1 MSRAQELEA
10 GFASDD
16 PESRRRAVDF
26 LRDTLR
32 DPHVEEL
39 SPDGDGPARYLLR
52 ALGDSDWRVRK
63 QAIDVARSLAP
74 SPELLSGLVLALEP
88 GDNVGLR
95 NAAVEAL
102 GAFSEQAVHAL
113 AQKTPSLDADG
124 KKLVAEALART
135 MHPSALDA
143 LRLLLVDDDSNV
155 RAAALEAVATVGGC
169 GATTAPEAFE
179 ILAGSLRRLTEEAF
193 VRLSALDGINRLGS
207 LLPWPTIEGML
218 QDPVLERSALAAAGR
233 SAHPEALPALLSAL
247 GRARGGGVAVVLAA
261 LVEYARTSAQNP
273 LLARTEPPSAA
284 VATRLLELAAPQND
298 DLASRKAALI
308 VSGALGIEQIAP
320 VAAEALSDARLL
332 AEADESLSLL
342 GPKAVP
348 ALLRRAAEADPDTRA
363 ACIEI
368 VTGLADAS
376 AAPLAVAQILNWM
389 ADAPPVVV
397 RAGLG
402 AITLLGDVRCFAP
415 VSAWL
420 ANEEAQSAA
429 ETALAA
435 LAQRYPDAART
446 LAQSASAEGV
456 EAHAAAVI
464 QTVLPAPVRDT
475 IAEDVA
481 YLSLLLSSSA
491 KAVRRAALAGLGNA
505 GSELGTHAAAFALTD
520 EEPDVR
526 YAAVLALS
534 RLRSAD
540 GVLSGLGKLLELVEK
555 SADEELVAAALG
567 ALAEAGDVRVL
578 TVLRPLVRNASPM
591 VAVAAIEALARVPDA
606 RRVEALIEG
615 LSHTE
620 SEVVKASMLALGDSI
635 DPRVLAHFG
644 ACLDHDAWDVRR
656 LSADMLGRV
665 GGDSA
670 SALLRARLAT
680 EDNPLVQEAISR
692 ALESGHGGLRHTPL
706 PHRAGSLRPR

>member
-1 MSRAQELEA
+1 
-10 GFASDD
+10 
-16 PESRRRAVDF
+16 
-26 LRDTLR
+26 
-32 DPHVEEL
+32 
-39 SPDGDGPARYLLR
+39 
-52 ALGDSDWRVRK
+52 
-63 QAIDVARSLAP
+63 VARSLAP
-74 SPELLSGLVLALEP
+74 SPELLSGLLAALEP

-95 NAAVEAL
+95 NAAVDAL
-102 GAFSEQAVHAL
+102 GAFSESAVQAL
-113 AQKTPSLDADG
+113 SQKLTTLDADG

-135 MHPSALDA
+135 QLPSALEA
-143 LRLLLVDDDSNV
+143 LRPLLVDDDPNV
-155 RAAALEAVATVGGC
+155 RAAALEAVASVGGAA
-169 GATTAPEAFE
+169 ATEAFE
-179 ILAGSLRRLTEEAF
+179 ILAESLKRPAEVAF

-207 LLPWPTIEGML
+207 LLPWPAIEGML
-218 QDPVLERSALAAAGR
+218 QDPVLERSAFAAAGR
-233 SAHPEALPALLSAL
+233 SAHPEALPALLSAFQ
-247 GRARGGGVAVVLAA
+247 RARGGGVSVVLAA
-261 LVEYARTSAQNP
+261 LVEYARTAAQNP
-273 LLARTEPPSAA
+273 LLVRAEPPLA
-284 VATRLLELAAPQND
+284 VVTRLLELATSKND

-320 VAAEALSDARLL
+320 IAAEALSDVRLL
-332 AEADESLSLL
+332 AEADESLGWL
-342 GPKAVP
+342 GPRAVP
-348 ALLRRAAEADPDTRA
+348 ALLGRAAQADPDTRA

-376 AAPLAVAQILNWM
+376 AAPRAVAQILAWM
-389 ADAPPVVV
+389 AAGPPVVV

-402 AITLLGDVRCFAP
+402 AITLLGDASCFAT
-415 VSAWL
+415 VSSWL

-435 LAQRYPDAART
+435 LAVRFPDSARA
-446 LAQSASAEGV
+446 LARSAKAEGA

-475 IAEDVA
+475 VADDVA
-481 YLSLLLSSSA
+481 YLSLLVSNSA
-491 KAVRRAALAGLGNA
+491 KAVRRAALSGLGNA
-505 GSELGTHAAAFALTD
+505 GSELGAHAAAFALTD

-555 SADEELVAAALG
+555 SDDEELVAAALG
-567 ALAEAGDVRVL
+567 ALAEAGDPRVL

-620 SEVVKASMLALGDSI
+620 SEVVKASILALGDTV
-635 DPRVLAHFG
+635 DPRVAAHFG
-644 ACLDHDAWDVRR
+644 ACLDHEAWDVRR
-656 LSADMLGRV
+656 LSADMLGRA

-670 SALLRARLAT
+670 NALLRARLAT

-692 ALESGHGGLRHTPL
+692 ALETGYGVRHTPP

>member
-1 MSRAQELEA
+1 MTRAQELEA
-10 GFASDD
+10 AFASDD

-32 DPHVEEL
+32 DPHAEEL
-39 SPDGDGPARYLLR
+39 TPESDGPARYLLR

-63 QAIDVARSLAP
+63 QAVEVVRSLAP
-74 SPELLSGLVLALEP
+74 SPGLLRSLIRALEP

-102 GAFSEQAVHAL
+102 GAFSEHAVQAL
-113 AQKTPSLDADG
+113 AEKAPSLDADG
-124 KKLVAEALART
+124 KKLAAEALART
-135 MHPSALDA
+135 QHPSALEA
-143 LRLLLVDDDSNV
+143 LRPLLVDEDANV
-155 RAAALEAVATVGGC
+155 RAATLDAIATVGM
-169 GATTAPEAFE
+169 GASSEAFE
-179 ILAGSLRRLTEEAF
+179 LLVASLKRPGEQEF

-207 LLPWPTIEGML
+207 LLPWQTIEGML

-233 SAHPEALPALLSAL
+233 SALPEALPALLSSL
-247 GRARGGGVAVVLAA
+247 ERARGGGISVVLSA
-261 LVEYARTSAQNP
+261 LVEFSRISAQNP
-273 LLARTEPPSAA
+273 LLVRAEPPSAA
-284 VATRLLELAAPQND
+284 VAQRLLSLAAPENE
-298 DLASRKAALI
+298 DLSSRKAALI
-308 VSGALGIEQIAP
+308 VAGALGIEAIAP
-320 VAAEALSDARLL
+320 IAAEALADVRLL

-342 GPKAVP
+342 GPRAVP
-348 ALLRRAAEADPDTRA
+348 ALLGRAAKADPDTRA

-376 AAPLAVAQILNWM
+376 AAPIAIAQILTWLPS
-389 ADAPPVVV
+389 APPVVV

-402 AITLLGDVRCFAP
+402 AITLLGDDSCLTT

-420 ANEEAQSAA
+420 AKEDTQSAA

-435 LAQRYPDAART
+435 LAQRYPEAARS
-446 LAQSASAEGV
+446 LAQKAPTEGV

-464 QTVLPAPVRDT
+464 HTVLPAPIRGSVAD
-475 IAEDVA
+475 DVA
-481 YLSLLLSSSA
+481 YLSLLLSSSI
-491 KAVRRAALAGLGNA
+491 KAVRRAALTGLGNA
-505 GSELGTHAAAFALTD
+505 GSELGAHAAAFALTD
-520 EEPDVR
+520 EEPGVR

-555 SADEELVAAALG
+555 SDDEELVAAALG
-567 ALAEAGDVRVL
+567 ALAEAGDPRVL

-591 VAVAAIEALARVPDA
+591 VAVAAIEALAKMPDA
-606 RRVEALIEG
+606 RRVEALIEA
-615 LSHTE
+615 LSHAE
-620 SEVVKASMLALGDSI
+620 PEVVKASMLALGDSI

-656 LSADMLGRV
+656 LSADMLGRL
-665 GGDSA
+665 GGESA
-670 SALLRARLAT
+670 SALLRARHAT
-680 EDNPLVQEAISR
+680 EDNPLVLEAISR
-692 ALESGHGGLRHTPL
+692 ALETGYGVRHTPP

>member
-1 MSRAQELEA
+1 MSRTRELEA

-26 LRDTLR
+26 LREIVR
-32 DPHVEEL
+32 DPHAEEL
-39 SPDGDGPARYLLR
+39 SIEGEGPTRYLLR

-74 SPELLSGLVLALEP
+74 APELLSGLVLALEP

-102 GAFSEQAVHAL
+102 GAFSEHAVQAL
-113 AQKTPSLDADG
+113 AEKIPSLDVDG

-135 MHPSALDA
+135 LHPSALDA
-143 LRLLLVDDDSNV
+143 LRPLLVDDDSNV
-155 RAAALEAVATVGGC
+155 RAAALEAVATVGTGS
-169 GATTAPEAFE
+169 APEAFE
-179 ILAGSLRRLTEEAF
+179 ILAGCLKQPNEVAF

-207 LLPWPTIEGML
+207 LLPWPTIETML
-218 QDPVLERSALAAAGR
+218 HDPVLERSALAAAGR
-233 SAHPEALPALLSAL
+233 SAHAEALPALLAAL
-247 GRARGGGVAVVLAA
+247 ERARGGGVAVVLAA
-261 LVEYARTSAQNP
+261 LMDYARTAAQNP
-273 LLARTEPPSAA
+273 LLLRADRPSEA
-284 VATRLLELAAPQND
+284 VTARLLALATAQND
-298 DLASRKAALI
+298 DISTRKAALI
-308 VSGALGIEQIAP
+308 VSGALGIEAVAAI
-320 VAAEALSDARLL
+320 AAEALSDVRLL

-342 GPKAVP
+342 GPRAVP
-348 ALLRRAAEADPDTRA
+348 ALLGRAADADPDTRA

-368 VTGLADAS
+368 VTGLSDAS
-376 AAPLAVAQILNWM
+376 AAPLAVARVLTWM
-389 ADAPPVVV
+389 ESAPPVVV

-402 AITLLGDVRCFAP
+402 AITLLGDDSCFAT

-420 ANEEAQSAA
+420 GNEEAQSAA

-435 LAQRYPDAART
+435 LAMRYPDAARS
-446 LAQSASAEGV
+446 LARGARAEGM

-464 QTVLPAPVRDT
+464 QTVLPAPIRDT
-475 IAEDVA
+475 VADDVA
-481 YLSLLLSSSA
+481 YLSLLLSNSA

-505 GSELGTHAAAFALTD
+505 GSELGAHAAAFALTD

-540 GVLSGLGKLLELVEK
+540 GLLSGLGKLLELVEK
-555 SADEELVAAALG
+555 SDDEELVVAAVG
-567 ALAEAGDVRVL
+567 ALAEAGDARVL

-615 LSHTE
+615 LSHIE

-644 ACLDHDAWDVRR
+644 ACLDHEAWDVRR

-670 SALLRARLAT
+670 HALLRARHAT
-680 EDNPLVQEAISR
+680 EDNPLVQEAIGR
-692 ALESGHGGLRHTPL
+692 ALETGNGTRHTPL

>member
-1 MSRAQELEA
+1 MSRARELEA

-16 PESRRRAVDF
+16 PESRRRAVEF

-32 DPHVEEL
+32 DPHAEEPTL
-39 SPDGDGPARYLLR
+39 EGDAPSRYLLR

-63 QAIDVARSLAP
+63 QAIEVARSLAP
-74 SPELLSGLVLALEP
+74 SPELLSGLILALEP

-102 GAFSEQAVHAL
+102 GAFSEHAVHAL
-113 AQKTPSLDADG
+113 AEKAPSLDADG

-135 MHPSALDA
+135 LLPSALDA
-143 LRLLLVDDDSNV
+143 LRPLLIDADPNV
-155 RAAALEAVATVGGC
+155 RAAALDATATVG
-169 GATTAPEAFE
+169 ASSASEAFE
-179 ILAGSLRRLTEEAF
+179 ILAGSLKRPGEEAF

-207 LLPWPTIEGML
+207 LLPWSTIESML
-218 QDPVLERSALAAAGR
+218 QDPVLERSAFAAAGR

-247 GRARGGGVAVVLAA
+247 ERARGGGISVVLAA
-261 LVEYARTSAQNP
+261 LVEYARTAAQNP
-273 LLARTEPPSAA
+273 LLVRTEPPSAA
-284 VATRLLELAAPQND
+284 VVSRLLELATSRNE
-298 DLASRKAALI
+298 DLAACKAALI
-308 VSGALGIEQIAP
+308 VAGALGIEPIAP
-320 VAAEALSDARLL
+320 IAAEALSDVRLL

-342 GPKAVP
+342 GPRAVP
-348 ALLRRAAEADPDTRA
+348 ALLGRARSADPDTRA

-376 AAPLAVAQILNWM
+376 SAPRAVSEILTWM
-389 ADAPPVVV
+389 AAGPPVVV

-402 AITLLGDVRCFAP
+402 AITLLGDASCFAT

-420 ANEEAQSAA
+420 GNEEAQSAA

-435 LAQRYPDAART
+435 LAQRYPDAARA
-446 LAQSASAEGV
+446 LARSARAEGA

-475 IAEDVA
+475 VADDVA
-481 YLSLLLSSSA
+481 YLSLLLSNSA

-505 GSELGTHAAAFALTD
+505 GSELGAHAAAFALTD

-534 RLRSAD
+534 RLRTPE

-555 SADEELVAAALG
+555 SDDEELVAAALG
-567 ALAEAGDVRVL
+567 ALAEAGDGRVL
-578 TVLRPLVRNASPM
+578 TVLRPLVRSASPM

-615 LSHTE
+615 LSHGE
-620 SEVVKASMLALGDSI
+620 SEVVKASMLALGDTI

-656 LSADMLGRV
+656 LSADMLGRL

-670 SALLRARLAT
+670 NALLRARLST

-692 ALESGHGGLRHTPL
+692 ALEAGYGVRHTPL

>member
-1 MSRAQELEA
+1 MSRVRELEA

-16 PESRRRAVDF
+16 PESRRRALEF

-32 DPHVEEL
+32 DPRAEEPTL
-39 SPDGDGPARYLLR
+39 EGDAPSRYLLR

-63 QAIDVARSLAP
+63 QAIEVARSLAP
-74 SPELLSGLVLALEP
+74 SPELLDGLLLALEP

-95 NAAVEAL
+95 NATVEAL
-102 GAFSEQAVHAL
+102 GAFAESAVQAL
-113 AQKTPSLDADG
+113 AEKMTFLDADG
-124 KKLVAEALART
+124 KKLAAEALART
-135 MHPSALDA
+135 LLPSALEV
-143 LRLLLVDDDSNV
+143 LRPLLVDDDPNV
-155 RAAALEAVATVGGC
+155 RAAALDAIATVGG
-169 GATTAPEAFE
+169 AAAPEAFE
-179 ILAGSLRRLTEEAF
+179 ILAGSLKRPAEEAF

-207 LLPWPTIEGML
+207 LLPWPTIESML
-218 QDPVLERSALAAAGR
+218 QDPVLERSAFAVAGR
-233 SAHPEALPALLSAL
+233 SAHPEALPALLSAFS
-247 GRARGGGVAVVLAA
+247 RARGGGVTVVLAA
-261 LVEYARTSAQNP
+261 LVEYSRTAAQNP
-273 LLARTEPPSAA
+273 LLVRAEPPSPA
-284 VATRLLELAAPQND
+284 VVTRLLELATSKND
-298 DLASRKAALI
+298 DLATRKAALI
-308 VSGALGIEQIAP
+308 VSGALGIDQIAP
-320 VAAEALSDARLL
+320 IAAEALSDVRLL

-342 GPKAVP
+342 GPRAVP
-348 ALLRRAAEADPDTRA
+348 ALLGRAAKADPETRA

-376 AAPLAVAQILNWM
+376 AAPTAVAQILAWM
-389 ADAPPVVV
+389 AAAPPIVV

-402 AITLLGDVRCFAP
+402 AITLWGDASCFAT

-435 LAQRYPDAART
+435 LAQRYPDSARAI
-446 LAQSASAEGV
+446 AQSAKAESA

-464 QTVLPAPVRDT
+464 YTVLPAPIRSS
-475 IAEDVA
+475 IADDVA
-481 YLSLLLSSSA
+481 YLSLLLSNSA

-505 GSELGTHAAAFALTD
+505 GSELGAHAAAFALTD

-555 SADEELVAAALG
+555 SDDEELVAAALG
-567 ALAEAGDVRVL
+567 ALAEAGDGRVL

-591 VAVAAIEALARVPDA
+591 VAVAAVEALARVPDG
-606 RRVEALIEG
+606 RRIEALIEG
-615 LSHTE
+615 LSHLD

-656 LSADMLGRV
+656 LSADMLGRL

-670 SALLRARLAT
+670 NALLRARLAS

-692 ALESGHGGLRHTPL
+692 ALEAGVSKAVRHTPP

>member
-16 PESRRRAVDF
+16 PESRRRAVEF

-32 DPHVEEL
+32 DPHTGEPALE
-39 SPDGDGPARYLLR
+39 GDAPTRYLLR

-63 QAIDVARSLAP
+63 QAIEVARWLAP
-74 SPELLSGLVLALEP
+74 SPELLNGLVLALEP

-102 GAFSEQAVHAL
+102 GAFSESAVHAL
-113 AQKTPSLDADG
+113 SEKVASLDADG

-135 MHPSALDA
+135 LLPSALDA
-143 LRLLLVDDDSNV
+143 LRPLLVDVDPNV
-155 RAAALEAVATVGGC
+155 RAAALDAIATVGG
-169 GATTAPEAFE
+169 AAASEAFE
-179 ILAGSLRRLTEEAF
+179 ILAGFVKRPAEVAF

-207 LLPWPTIEGML
+207 LLPWSTIEGML
-218 QDPVLERSALAAAGR
+218 QDPVLERSAFAAAGR
-233 SAHPEALPALLSAL
+233 SAHPEALPALLAAFS
-247 GRARGGGVAVVLAA
+247 RARGGGVAVVLAA
-261 LVEYARTSAQNP
+261 LVDYARTAAQNP
-273 LLARTEPPSAA
+273 LLVRVEPPSAA
-284 VATRLLELAAPQND
+284 VATRLLELATARNE

-308 VSGALGIEQIAP
+308 VAGALGVEGIAST
-320 VAAEALSDARLL
+320 AAEALSDVRLL

-342 GPKAVP
+342 GPRAVP
-348 ALLRRAAEADPDTRA
+348 ALLGRAANADPDTRA

-368 VTGLADAS
+368 VTGLADDS
-376 AAPLAVAQILNWM
+376 AAPLAVAQILSWM
-389 ADAPPVVV
+389 PASPPVVV

-402 AITLLGDVRCFAP
+402 AITLLGNASCFAT

-420 ANEEAQSAA
+420 LNEEAQGAA

-435 LAQRYPDAART
+435 LAQRYPDAARA
-446 LAQSASAEGV
+446 LARGAKAEGA
-456 EAHAAAVI
+456 EAHAAALI
-464 QTVLPAPVRDT
+464 QSVLPAPIRDT
-475 IAEDVA
+475 IADDVA
-481 YLSLLLSSSA
+481 YLSLLLSNSDKS
-491 KAVRRAALAGLGNA
+491 VRRAALAGLGNT

-540 GVLSGLGKLLELVEK
+540 GVLSGLGKLLELIEK
-555 SADEELVAAALG
+555 SDDEELVAAALG
-567 ALAEAGDVRVL
+567 ALAEAGDARVL

-591 VAVAAIEALARVPDA
+591 VAVAAIEALARVPDP

-656 LSADMLGRV
+656 LSADMLARV

-670 SALLRARLAT
+670 IALLRARLAT

-692 ALESGHGGLRHTPL
+692 ALEASMGKGARHTPL

>member
-1 MSRAQELEA
+1 
-10 GFASDD
+10 
-16 PESRRRAVDF
+16 
-26 LRDTLR
+26 
-32 DPHVEEL
+32 
-39 SPDGDGPARYLLR
+39 DGDGPARYRLR

-63 QAIDVARSLAP
+63 QAVDVARSLAP
-74 SPELLSGLVLALEP
+74 SPELLRSLILALEP

-102 GAFSEQAVHAL
+102 GAFSEHAVQAL
-113 AQKTPSLDADG
+113 AEKTPTLDADG
-124 KKLVAEALART
+124 KKLAAEALART
-135 MHPSALDA
+135 QHPAALDA
-143 LRLLLVDDDSNV
+143 LRPLLIDVDPNV
-155 RAAALEAVATVGGC
+155 RAAALDAIATIGACGG
-169 GATTAPEAFE
+169 TAAAEAFE
-179 ILAGSLRRLTEEAF
+179 ILAASLKRPSPREEAF

-207 LLPWPTIEGML
+207 LLPWPSIEAML

-247 GRARGGGVAVVLAA
+247 ERARGGGVSVVLAA
-261 LVEYARTSAQNP
+261 LVEYARTATQNP
-273 LLARTEPPSAA
+273 LLVRTEPPSAA
-284 VATRLLELAAPQND
+284 VVTRLLSLAAPEND
-298 DLASRKAALI
+298 ELSSRKAALI
-308 VSGALGIEQIAP
+308 VAGALGIEQLAP
-320 VAAEALSDARLL
+320 IAAEALSDVRLL
-332 AEADESLSLL
+332 AEADEALSLL

-348 ALLRRAAEADPDTRA
+348 ALLGRAAKADPDTRA

-368 VTGLADAS
+368 VTGLADAT
-376 AAPLAVAQILNWM
+376 AAPLAVRQILAWM
-389 ADAPPVVV
+389 AQGPPVVV

-402 AITLLGDVRCFAP
+402 AITLLGDDSCFAT
-415 VSAWL
+415 VSGWL

-435 LAQRYPDAART
+435 LAQRYPDAARS
-446 LAQSASAEGV
+446 LARSAKAEGA

-464 QTVLPAPVRDT
+464 QTVLPVPIRDSV
-475 IAEDVA
+475 AEDVA
-481 YLSLLLSSSA
+481 YLSLLLSNSA

-526 YAAVLALS
+526 YAAVVALS

-540 GVLSGLGKLLELVEK
+540 GVLSGLGKLLDLVEK
-555 SADEELVAAALG
+555 SDDEELIAAALG
-567 ALAEAGDVRVL
+567 ALAEAGDARVL

-615 LSHTE
+615 LSHQE
-620 SEVVKASMLALGDSI
+620 SEVVKASILALGDSF

-656 LSADMLGRV
+656 LSADML
-665 GGDSA
+665 
-670 SALLRARLAT
+670 
-680 EDNPLVQEAISR
+680 
-692 ALESGHGGLRHTPL
+692 
-706 PHRAGSLRPR
+706 

>member
-1 MSRAQELEA
+1 MSRARELEA

-16 PESRRRAVDF
+16 PETRRRAVDF
-26 LRDTLR
+26 LRETLR
-32 DPHVEEL
+32 DPHDEEL
-39 SPDGDGPARYLLR
+39 ALEGDGPTRYLLR

-63 QAIDVARSLAP
+63 QAIEVVRSLAP
-74 SPELLSGLVLALEP
+74 APELLRCLILALEP

-102 GAFSEQAVHAL
+102 GAFSEHAVQAL
-113 AQKTPSLDADG
+113 AEKTPSLDADG

-135 MHPSALDA
+135 LHPSALDA
-143 LRLLLVDDDSNV
+143 LRPLLIDDDSNV
-155 RAAALEAVATVGGC
+155 RAAALDAIATVGTSF
-169 GATTAPEAFE
+169 AA
-179 ILAGSLRRLTEEAF
+179 EAF

-207 LLPWPTIEGML
+207 LLPWPIIEGML
-218 QDPVLERSALAAAGR
+218 HDPVLERSALAAAGR
-233 SAHPEALPALLSAL
+233 SAHPEALPALLAAL
-247 GRARGGGVAVVLAA
+247 ERARGGGVAVVLSA

-273 LLARTEPPSAA
+273 LLVRAQPPSAA
-284 VATRLLELAAPQND
+284 VAARLLSLATVEND
-298 DLASRKAALI
+298 DLSSRKAALI
-308 VSGALGIEQIAP
+308 VSGALGIEAIAP
-320 VAAEALSDARLL
+320 IAAEALSDVRLL

-342 GPKAVP
+342 GPRAVP
-348 ALLRRAAEADPDTRA
+348 ALLGRAAKADPDTRA

-368 VTGLADAS
+368 VTGLSDAS
-376 AAPLAVAQILNWM
+376 AAPMAVARILSWM
-389 ADAPPVVV
+389 ESGPPVVV

-402 AITLLGDVRCFAP
+402 AITLLGDSSCFAT

-435 LAQRYPDAART
+435 LAQRYPDAARA
-446 LAQSASAEGV
+446 LARAAQAEGAQ
-456 EAHAAAVI
+456 AHAAAVI
-464 QTVLPAPVRDT
+464 QTVLPAPIRDSV
-475 IAEDVA
+475 ADDVA
-481 YLSLLLSSSA
+481 YLSLLLSNSA

-505 GSELGTHAAAFALTD
+505 GSELGAHAAAFALTD

-555 SADEELVAAALG
+555 SDDEELVAAALG
-567 ALAEAGDVRVL
+567 ALAEAGDARVL

-665 GGDSA
+665 GGESA
-670 SALLRARLAT
+670 SLLLRARQAT
-680 EDNPLVQEAISR
+680 EDNPLVQEAINR
-692 ALESGHGGLRHTPL
+692 ALETGHGMRHTPL

>member
-26 LRDTLR
+26 LRETLR
-32 DPHVEEL
+32 DPHVGEL
-39 SPDGDGPARYLLR
+39 SIEGDTSARYLLG

-63 QAIDVARSLAP
+63 QAIEVVRSLAP
-74 SPELLSGLVLALEP
+74 SPELLSGLIHALEP

-102 GAFSEQAVHAL
+102 GAFSEQAVQAL
-113 AQKTPSLDADG
+113 SEKTPSLDADG
-124 KKLVAEALART
+124 KKLAAEALART
-135 MHPSALDA
+135 LHPSALDA
-143 LRLLLVDDDSNV
+143 LRPLLSDDDSNV
-155 RAAALEAVATVGGC
+155 RAAALEAVATVGT
-169 GATTAPEAFE
+169 GAAPEAFE
-179 ILAGSLRRLTEEAF
+179 ILAACLKRPAEVAF

-207 LLPWPTIEGML
+207 LLPWSTIESML
-218 QDPVLERSALAAAGR
+218 HDPVLERSALAAAGR
-233 SAHPEALPALLSAL
+233 SAHPEALPALLKAL
-247 GRARGGGVAVVLAA
+247 ERARGGAVAVVLTA
-261 LVEYARTSAQNP
+261 LVEYARTAAQNP
-273 LLARTEPPSAA
+273 LLVRVEAPSPG
-284 VATRLLELAAPQND
+284 VTTRLLDLAGAKNE

-308 VSGALGIEQIAP
+308 VAGALGIDAIAP
-320 VAAEALSDARLL
+320 IAAEALSDVRLL

-348 ALLRRAAEADPDTRA
+348 ALLGRAASADPDTRA

-368 VTGLADAS
+368 VTGLADAN
-376 AAPLAVAQILNWM
+376 AAPTTVAQILKWM
-389 ADAPPVVV
+389 ESAPPVVV

-402 AITLLGDVRCFAP
+402 AITLLGDASCFAP

-435 LAQRYPDAART
+435 LAQRYPDAARER
-446 LAQSASAEGV
+446 ARAAHAEGT
-456 EAHAAAVI
+456 EAHAAALI
-464 QTVLPAPVRDT
+464 QSVLHAPIRDSV
-475 IAEDVA
+475 ADDVA
-481 YLSLLLSSSA
+481 YLSLLLSNSD
-491 KAVRRAALAGLGNA
+491 KAVRRAALAGLGHV
-505 GSELGTHAAAFALTD
+505 GSELGAHAAAFALTD

-534 RLRSAD
+534 RLRSPD
-540 GVLSGLGKLLELVEK
+540 GALSGLGKLLDLVEN
-555 SADEELVAAALG
+555 SDDDELVATAVG
-567 ALAEAGDVRVL
+567 ALAEAGDPRVL

-615 LSHTE
+615 LSHGE

-656 LSADMLGRV
+656 LSADMLGRL
-665 GGDSA
+665 GGDAA
-670 SALLRARLAT
+670 SALLRARHAM
-680 EDNPLVQEAISR
+680 EDNPLVQEAIGR
-692 ALESGHGGLRHTPL
+692 ALESGYGVRHTPL

>member
-1 MSRAQELEA
+1 MSRARELEA
-10 GFASDD
+10 GFASHD

-32 DPHVEEL
+32 DPHAEEL
-39 SPDGDGPARYLLR
+39 ALDGDAPARYLLR

-63 QAIDVARSLAP
+63 QAVEVARSLAP
-74 SPELLSGLVLALEP
+74 SPELLNGLIRALEP

-102 GAFSEQAVHAL
+102 GAFSESAVLAL
-113 AQKTPSLDADG
+113 SEKVTSLDADG
-124 KKLVAEALART
+124 KKLAAEALART
-135 MHPSALDA
+135 FLPSALDA
-143 LRLLLVDDDSNV
+143 LRSLLADEDPNV
-155 RAAALEAVATVGGC
+155 RAAALDAIATVG
-169 GATTAPEAFE
+169 ATAASDAFE
-179 ILAGSLRRLTEEAF
+179 ILAAFLKRPEEEAF
-193 VRLSALDGINRLGS
+193 VRLSALDAINRLGS

-218 QDPVLERSALAAAGR
+218 QDPVLERSAFAAAGR

-247 GRARGGGVAVVLAA
+247 ERVRGGGVSVVLAA
-261 LVEYARTSAQNP
+261 LVEFARTSAQNP
-273 LLARTEPPSAA
+273 LLARAEQPSAA
-284 VATRLLELAAPQND
+284 VVERLLELATSRND

-308 VSGALGIEQIAP
+308 VSGALGVDAIAP
-320 VAAEALSDARLL
+320 IAAEALADARLL

-348 ALLRRAAEADPDTRA
+348 ALLGRAAEADPDTRA

-368 VTGLADAS
+368 VTELADAS
-376 AAPLAVAQILNWM
+376 GAPPAIAQILAWI
-389 ADAPPVVV
+389 ATGPAVVV

-402 AITLLGDVRCFAP
+402 AITLLGDASCFAT

-420 ANEEAQSAA
+420 GNEEAQSAA

-435 LAQRYPDAART
+435 LAQRYPDAARS
-446 LAQSASAEGV
+446 LARSAKAEGAQ
-456 EAHAAAVI
+456 AHAAAVI
-464 QTVLPAPVRDT
+464 YTVLPAPVRDT
-475 IAEDVA
+475 IADDVA
-481 YLSLLLSSSA
+481 YLSLLLSNSA

-505 GSELGTHAAAFALTD
+505 GSELGAHTAAFALTD

-534 RLRSAD
+534 RLRTAD
-540 GVLSGLGKLLELVEK
+540 GVLSGLGKLLELVEN
-555 SADEELVAAALG
+555 SDDEELVAAALG
-567 ALAEAGDVRVL
+567 ALAEAGDARVL

-615 LSHTE
+615 LSHGQ
-620 SEVVKASMLALGDSI
+620 SEVVKASMLALGDTI

-656 LSADMLGRV
+656 LSADMLGRA

-670 SALLRARLAT
+670 NALLRARLAG

-692 ALESGHGGLRHTPL
+692 ALEAGAGNGARQTPP

>member
-1 MSRAQELEA
+1 MSFARELEVA
-10 GFASDD
+10 FASDD
-16 PESRRRAVDF
+16 PESRRRAVEL
-26 LRDTLR
+26 LRDMLR
-32 DPHVEEL
+32 DPHAEQPALE
-39 SPDGDGPARYLLR
+39 GDAPTRYLLR
-52 ALGDSDWRVRK
+52 ALGDGDWRVRK
-63 QAIDVARSLAP
+63 QAIEVARSLAP
-74 SPELLSGLVLALEP
+74 SPELLSGLLVALEP

-102 GAFSEQAVHAL
+102 GAFAESAVQALSEKV
-113 AQKTPSLDADG
+113 TSLDADG

-135 MHPSALDA
+135 LLPSALDA
-143 LRLLLVDDDSNV
+143 LRPLLVDPDSNV
-155 RAAALEAVATVGGC
+155 RAAALEAIATVGA
-169 GATTAPEAFE
+169 GAAPQAFE
-179 ILAGSLRRLTEEAF
+179 ILAASLKRPGEEAF

-207 LLPWPTIEGML
+207 LLPWSTIEGML
-218 QDPVLERSALAAAGR
+218 QDPVLERSAFAAAGR
-233 SAHPEALPALLSAL
+233 SAHPEALPALLSAFS
-247 GRARGGGVAVVLAA
+247 RARGGGVSVVLSA
-261 LVEYARTSAQNP
+261 LVDYARTAAQNP
-273 LLARTEPPSAA
+273 LLLHVDPPAA
-284 VATRLLELAAPQND
+284 PVIARLLELATSRNE

-320 VAAEALSDARLL
+320 IAAEALADVRLL
-332 AEADESLSLL
+332 AEADESLGLL

-348 ALLRRAAEADPDTRA
+348 ALLGRAAKADPDTRA

-376 AAPLAVAQILNWM
+376 AAPLAVAQILPWM
-389 ADAPPVVV
+389 AAGPPVVV

-402 AITLLGDVRCFAP
+402 AITLLGDASCFAT

-420 ANEEAQSAA
+420 GNEEAQSAA

-435 LAQRYPDAART
+435 LAQRYPDEARS
-446 LAQSASAEGV
+446 LAQSAKADGA

-464 QTVLPAPVRDT
+464 QSVLPAPIRGSVP
-475 IAEDVA
+475 EDVA
-481 YLSLLLSSSA
+481 YLSLLLSNSA

-505 GSELGTHAAAFALTD
+505 GSELGAHAAAFALTD

-534 RLRSAD
+534 RLRTAE

-555 SADEELVAAALG
+555 SDDEELVAAALG
-567 ALAEAGDVRVL
+567 ALADAGDARVL

-591 VAVAAIEALARVPDA
+591 VAVAAIEALARVPDP

-615 LSHTE
+615 LSHSE
-620 SEVVKASMLALGDSI
+620 SEVVKASMLALGDTS

-644 ACLDHDAWDVRR
+644 ACLDHEAWDVRR

-670 SALLRARLAT
+670 NALLRARLAT
-680 EDNPLVQEAISR
+680 EDNPLVQEAINR
-692 ALESGHGGLRHTPL
+692 ALEAGTSKGVRHTPL

>member
-1 MSRAQELEA
+1 MSRARELEA

-26 LRDTLR
+26 LRETLR
-32 DPHVEEL
+32 DPHAEEL
-39 SPDGDGPARYLLR
+39 SLEGEAPARYLLR

-63 QAIDVARSLAP
+63 QAIEVARSLAP

-102 GAFSEQAVHAL
+102 GAFSEHAVQAL
-113 AQKTPSLDADG
+113 AEKTPSLDADG
-124 KKLVAEALART
+124 KKLAAEALART
-135 MHPSALDA
+135 LHPSALDA
-143 LRLLLVDDDSNV
+143 LRPLLIDDDSNV
-155 RAAALEAVATVGGC
+155 RAAALDAIATVGT
-169 GATTAPEAFE
+169 GAAAEAFE
-179 ILAGSLRRLTEEAF
+179 ILAGSLKRPAEIAF

-207 LLPWPTIEGML
+207 LLPWSTIEGML
-218 QDPVLERSALAAAGR
+218 HDPVLERSALAAAGR

-247 GRARGGGVAVVLAA
+247 ERARGGGVAVVLSA
-261 LVEYARTSAQNP
+261 LAEYARTAAQNP
-273 LLARTEPPSAA
+273 LLVRSEPASPTV
-284 VATRLLELAAPQND
+284 VARLLELASPQNE

-308 VSGALGIEQIAP
+308 VSGALGVEGIAP
-320 VAAEALSDARLL
+320 IAAEALSDVRLL

-348 ALLRRAAEADPDTRA
+348 ALLGRAANADPDTRA

-376 AAPLAVAQILNWM
+376 AASRAVPQILKWM
-389 ADAPPVVV
+389 DAAPPVVV

-402 AITLLGDVRCFAP
+402 AITLWGDESCLVK

-420 ANEEAQSAA
+420 AHEDAQSAA

-435 LAQRYPDAART
+435 LAQRYPAAARE
-446 LAQSASAEGV
+446 LARGAQAEGA

-464 QTVLPAPVRDT
+464 QTVLPAPIRDSV
-475 IAEDVA
+475 ADDVA
-481 YLSLLLSSSA
+481 YLSLLMSNSA
-491 KAVRRAALAGLGNA
+491 KAVRRAALAGLGNT

-534 RLRSAD
+534 RLRSPD
-540 GVLSGLGKLLELVEK
+540 GVLSGLGKLLDLVEK
-555 SADEELVAAALG
+555 SDDEELVAAALG
-567 ALAEAGDVRVL
+567 ALAEAGDARVL

-591 VAVAAIEALARVPDA
+591 VAVAAIEALARVPDV

-615 LSHTE
+615 LSHGE

-656 LSADMLGRV
+656 LSADMLGRI
-665 GGDSA
+665 GGESA
-670 SALLRARLAT
+670 SALLRARHAT

-692 ALESGHGGLRHTPL
+692 ALETGHGVRHTPL